1 MLVKPVT
8 AHMLILAQPLGW
20 GWEQATR
27 GEGRLPK
34 PSSSRYILSFSL
46 AMITVICLR
55 EILNLWKKIAV

>member
-8 AHMLILAQPLGW
+8 AHMLILAQPL

>member
-20 GWEQATR
+20 EQATS